1 MKHRQEEL
9 TQSVLSNDYDYIS
22 MKQKE
27 PKQQTKQ
34 NVAKKQQSKKQINE
48 SQLYSIE
55 QAFYIPQDE
64 LKSLNYD
71 DMDPTMAT
79 KTITI
84 MENIETTNIDFRT
97 VSFTEIHISI
107 EISFLIFC
115 NS

>member
-27 PKQQTKQ
+27 VPGQLTKQ

-64 LKSLNYD
+64 QKSKNYD

-97 VSFTEIHISI
+97 VSFTEIHCRLKFHS
-107 EISFLIFC
+107 
-115 NS
+115 